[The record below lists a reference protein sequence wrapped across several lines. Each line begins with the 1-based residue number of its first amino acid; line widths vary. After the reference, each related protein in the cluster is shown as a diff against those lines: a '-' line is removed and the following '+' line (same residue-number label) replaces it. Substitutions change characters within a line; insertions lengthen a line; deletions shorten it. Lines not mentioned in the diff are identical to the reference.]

1 MILGIYDAL
10 DLLDKR
16 AERPQIVTVRKREDD
31 SVVSVTSLTQANHG
45 AYYPIKADRVTE
57 TEETK
62 SVYVVLSFTPKSYLY
77 KAVNDAGVLNPASV
91 VWETIPLSWMADWF
105 VNVGDYANAQAAMR
119 LWNLKGGTA
128 THRHEWWTSV
138 SVSDFNPPFPT
149 ATWCYIPVPA
159 ASAKAGGFAFNRVVL
174 SQDDMTASLAFR
186 PNLGWERVLDLSSV
200 LHGLLTGMFK
210 RNKGLRI

>member
-16 AERPQIVTVRKREDD
+16 PERPIIFTVRKRAED
-31 SVVSVTSLTQANHG
+31 SVASVTSLTQTNYG
-45 AYYPIKADRVTE
+45 GYYPIKADRVTE

-62 SVYVVLSFTPKSYLY
+62 SVYVVLSFTPKEQLY
-77 KAVNDAGVLNPASV
+77 TALNDAGVLNPASV

-138 SVSDFNPPFPT
+138 SCSDFNPPFPT
-149 ATWCYIPVPA
+149 ASWCYIPVPS

-174 SQDDMTASLAFR
+174 GQLDMAASLAFR
-186 PNLGWERVLDLSSV
+186 PNLGWERILDLSAV
-200 LHGLLTGMFK
+200 LHGLFTGMFK
-210 RNKGLRI
+210 RKKGLRI